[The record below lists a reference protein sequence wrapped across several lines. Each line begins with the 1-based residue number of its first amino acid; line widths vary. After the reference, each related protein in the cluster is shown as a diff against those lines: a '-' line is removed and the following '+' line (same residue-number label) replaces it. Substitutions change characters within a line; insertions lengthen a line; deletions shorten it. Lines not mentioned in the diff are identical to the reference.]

1 MLEHKLASLCTKLK
15 LIRWWLFFIRIFIS
29 LCNKFLKTKQK
40 HKQTNKIKDK
50 FMTDTRTNLCEYP
63 RVEKR
68 ISPCADLHILLCIS
82 TCSNSL
88 KTVQIR
94 VRGNTLFLVKEFTLN
109 CVSPHAVIH
118 QKLCI
123 SAQRIYAFLGA
134 FPQVAHTIVS
144 VNPHMRKIK
153 VWWISSSWEIHLFS
167 CTSAWGNTLFLMRE
181 FTRNSVSTH
190 AGIHWTLWKSTQ
202 RNYTFSG
209 ALPQVEVHN
218 NKSISSYAETYILVN
233 FLILENS
240 HFLVYIRMR

>member
-1 MLEHKLASLCTKLK
+1 MIKLWDFTLVDTWMEVHDLM
-15 LIRWWLFFIRIFIS
+15 WIS
-29 LCNKFLKTKQK
+29 TCGNAYF
-40 HKQTNKIKDK
+40 
-50 FMTDTRTNLCEYP
+50 RG
-63 RVEKR
+63 
-68 ISPCADLHILLCIS
+68 ADLHILLCIS
-82 TCSNSL
+82 TCGNSL

-94 VRGNTLFLVKEFTLN
+94 VRGNTLFLMWTFTLN

-118 QKLCI
+118 QKMCK
-123 SAQRIYAFLGA
+123 SAQRIYTHFLVYYRMRRYTKKCANPHSGYTH
-134 FPQVAHTIVS
+134 FWVHFHKWKFTIIS

-167 CTSAWGNTLFLMRE
+167 CISAWGNTLFLMRE
-181 FTRNSVSTH
+181 FAWNSVSPH
-190 AGIHWTLWKSTQ
+190 VVIHWTLWKSTQ

-209 ALPQVEVHN
+209 APPQVEIHN